1 MKQATTIDEVT
12 FILEGIITIEVADNS
27 NLAFFPILYKKVTE
41 RIKEGIHKKEFDDN
55 PRMERLDVIFA
66 NINKNILLRHLP
78 DYVLAMNQ
86 NGLLYLSGFFASD
99 AHELNQASV
108 SLGLCFSHKE
118 EREGW
123 CMLVF
128 KK

>member
-1 MKQATTIDEVT
+1 MCIRDRDNKCRNITSILGDIDAISPKT
-12 FILEGIITIEVADNS
+12 F
-27 NLAFFPILYKKVTE
+27 
-41 RIKEGIHKKEFDDN
+41 
-55 PRMERLDVIFA
+55 DVIFA

-99 AHELNQASV
+99 AHELKQAAV

-123 CMLVF
+123 CMIVF